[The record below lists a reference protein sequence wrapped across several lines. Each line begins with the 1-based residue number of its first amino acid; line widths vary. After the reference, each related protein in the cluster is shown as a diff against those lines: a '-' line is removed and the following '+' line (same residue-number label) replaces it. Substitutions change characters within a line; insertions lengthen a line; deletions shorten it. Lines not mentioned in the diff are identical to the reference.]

1 MPELDP
7 LRAYNDEELR
17 EMLGGISK
25 TTLWEIRD
33 NPARGQ
39 HLKSGYL
46 YVGSRARRTTA
57 RQVQAYLDHLSSQYE
72 RDGERVDEE
81 RFDQLSE
88 RRARGRKLA

>member
-7 LRAYNDEELR
+7 LRAYNDAELR
-17 EMLGGISK
+17 ELLGGISQ
-25 TTLWEIRD
+25 TTLWGIRD

-57 RQVQAYLDHLSSQYE
+57 RQVQAYLEHLEAQTE
-72 RDGERVDEE
+72 PDGHRVEGD
-81 RFDQLSE
+81 RFDQLSKRRTR
-88 RRARGRKLA
+88 RRA